1 MKRIY
6 WLLGPMLLVIGLLL
20 GFLAQKVD
28 QKQRLAQTYQFTA
41 TPTVFVHGYHGSFKS
56 EQNMMADIENRG
68 LGQHQLTVTVS
79 PKGKLSFQGHLDT
92 KDHNPLIG
100 VVFQDNTAG
109 EMADALWLAKVMRV
123 LKKDYHVVQYN
134 AVGHSMGAVA
144 WVLYAQQVQAV
155 SAVPIMVK
163 LVTIAGPFDG
173 ILGFGDEVKRNY
185 FLNAQEKP
193 RYQTR
198 LFRQMKVNGP
208 RFPPRV
214 PVLNIYGDLNDGT
227 NSDGVV
233 SVVSAR
239 SLSYLLK
246 PYALSYQE
254 VLITGPK
261 AQHSALHHHNPQVS
275 QAIMNFLWHK
285 SDRKF

>member
-1 MKRIY
+1 M
-6 WLLGPMLLVIGLLL
+6 LGLGLIL
-20 GFLAQKVD
+20 GFFAQRID
-28 QKQRLAQTYQFTA
+28 QTQRLDQAYNFTA

-56 EQNMMADIENRG
+56 ERDMMTDIEKMG
-68 LGQHQLTVTVS
+68 LGQHELTVTVS

-92 KDHNPLIG
+92 QHHNPLIG

-109 EMADALWLAKVMRV
+109 EMAYALWLAKVMRA
-123 LKKDYHVVQYN
+123 LKRDYHVVQYN

-144 WVLYAQQVQAV
+144 WVLYAQQEQDVG
-155 SAVPIMVK
+155 AVPIMAK

-173 ILGFGDEVKRNY
+173 ILGFGDQVRRNY
-185 FLNAQEKP
+185 FLNSQAKP
-193 RYQTR
+193 RYQTK
-198 LFRQMKVNGP
+198 LFREMRLNGP
-208 RFPPRV
+208 RFPTRV

-239 SLSYLLK
+239 SLRYLIK
-246 PYALSYQE
+246 PYAKSYQT
-254 VLITGPK
+254 VLVTGPN
-261 AQHSALHHHNPQVS
+261 AQHSALHRHNLQVS

-285 SDRKF
+285 SDQQILDK